1 MKETPDEVIFGLTD
15 EKYIKSA
22 TSFFEQTLNGLGRD
36 AEYKISIKRDISF
49 MSDAAYFGE
58 SRYSA
63 SLNSLRIIP
72 EDVAVGLDKQFET
85 MRDAVKNL
93 ALCACQFALYY
104 AERELSTRPDEQGW
118 MLESMA
124 YWHKLKDEVIEFKE
138 QYLK

>member
-36 AEYKISIKRDISF
+36 DKYKISINRTIGFTD
-49 MSDAAYFGE
+49 DGLCFGE
-58 SRYSA
+58 SRFTVKI
-63 SLNSLRIIP
+63 SLLSLS
-72 EDVAVGLDKQFET
+72 EDVASIIDKEFKT

-118 MLESMA
+118 MLESMT